1 MGIFC
6 LYNMTSLLNRFLD
19 HPSITIDTRTIV
31 PGQIYFAIKGEHFDG
46 NQFVMQALEKG
57 ASICVSSD
65 KTFLGVENVVVVDDT
80 LKALQKL
87 SEKQQLAY
95 RDNPRLNSIALA
107 ENIIVA
113 ERRIQNAFKANGIVS
128 QVTPADIYALHNIGN
143 PGMSVAARKGQMA
156 RTAVSA
162 SALNLNKGLY
172 IKGNQ
177 TTAKEYMNQVTK
189 KLNQGMYDIQ
199 NGKSR
204 K

>member
-1 MGIFC
+1 VGIFC

-87 SEKQQLAY
+87 ASEY
-95 RDNPRLNSIALA
+95 RLTFDAPGISHNRVKWKDHYERTPCDGIADK
-107 ENIIVA
+107 V
-113 ERRIQNAFKANGIVS
+113 
-128 QVTPADIYALHNIGN
+128 
-143 PGMSVAARKGQMA
+143 
-156 RTAVSA
+156 
-162 SALNLNKGLY
+162 
-172 IKGNQ
+172 
-177 TTAKEYMNQVTK
+177 
-189 KLNQGMYDIQ
+189 
-199 NGKSR
+199 
-204 K
+204 